1 MMVTRPIIT
10 FAHTGAK
17 WGRERG
23 EGEPALRKHIC
34 ERHEQPGRH
43 QHHQGLLG
51 HQGHQHHQGHK
62 GHQGL
67 MGHQG
72 LVGHQSELK
81 RHVGPEDPIKG
92 HLAEQQ
98 ELERQL
104 GA

>member
-1 MMVTRPIIT
+1 MVTRPIIT

-17 WGRERG
+17 RGRERG

-43 QHHQGLLG
+43 KHHQGLLG
-51 HQGHQHHQGHK
+51 HQGHK
-62 GHQGL
+62 GHEGL
-67 MGHQG
+67 MGHQF
-72 LVGHQSELK
+72 ELK
-81 RHVGPEDPIKG
+81 RHVGPEDPIEG

-98 ELERQL
+98 ELARQL

>member
-1 MMVTRPIIT
+1 MVTHTSYHHI
-10 FAHTGAK
+10 AHTGAK

-43 QHHQGLLG
+43 KHHQGLLG

-72 LVGHQSELK
+72 LLGHQSELK
-81 RHVGPEDPIKG
+81 RHLGPKDPIEG

-98 ELERQL
+98 ELARQL